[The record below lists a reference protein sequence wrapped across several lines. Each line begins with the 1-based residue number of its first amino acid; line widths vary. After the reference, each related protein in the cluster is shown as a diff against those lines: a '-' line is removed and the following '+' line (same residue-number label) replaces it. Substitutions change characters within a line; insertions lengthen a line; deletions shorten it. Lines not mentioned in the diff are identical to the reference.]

1 MYFHKHFFR
10 RAAASLIVT
19 AAGFLVT
26 QPARA
31 QTSVPRV
38 EIGAQVSVIDL
49 RDSLSEKPLGLGG
62 RVGYNATDHLA
73 VEAEVNHF
81 FPPEIGNSRTQAL
94 FGVKAG
100 KRFGDSDEPSVG
112 LFLKAR
118 PGLVRFNGP
127 AAPGVTVNGTTKP
140 ALDLGGVF
148 EVYPSRRVVV
158 RIDVGDTLIFYN
170 GQTIR
175 RLSLPGGPQEQ
186 LQTSH
191 NFQAGIGVGFRF

>member
-1 MYFHKHFFR
+1 MYSHKHFFT
-10 RAAASLIVT
+10 RAAVLLVVT
-19 AAGFLVT
+19 AAGFHVPPT
-26 QPARA
+26 ARA
-31 QTSVPRV
+31 QTGIPRV
-38 EIGAQVSVIDL
+38 EVGAQLSVIDL
-49 RDSLSEKPLGLGG
+49 RDSLSEKPIGLGG
-62 RVGYNATDHLA
+62 RVSYNVTNYVA

-100 KRFGDSDEPSVG
+100 KRFGDAGEPSVG
-112 LFLKAR
+112 LFVKAR

-127 AAPGVTVNGTTKP
+127 PAPGVSVDGTTKA

-148 EVYPSRRVVV
+148 EIYPSKRVVV
-158 RIDVGDTLIFYN
+158 RFDVGDTLIFYN

-175 RLSLPGGPQEQ
+175 RLSLPGGPQDQ

-191 NFQAGIGVGFRF
+191 NFQAGIGIGFRF